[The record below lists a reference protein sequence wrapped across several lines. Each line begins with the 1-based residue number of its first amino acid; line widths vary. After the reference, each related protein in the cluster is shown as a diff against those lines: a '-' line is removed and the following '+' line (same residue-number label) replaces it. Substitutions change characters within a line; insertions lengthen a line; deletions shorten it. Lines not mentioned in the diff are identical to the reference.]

1 MTQSLPPK
9 SLVLHADDDPDDIEI
24 VKEAFKPYPNVEV
37 VSFDNGEA
45 LLVNAGYLS
54 SLGLKPCLIILDVN
68 MPRLGGKEL
77 LKELRNRKEFDE
89 TAIILFSTSTL
100 PSEAAFAKTL
110 NAGFVIK
117 PLHAKQVDQIA
128 DIFIAQCPEEVRQRL
143 RQSGRT
149 NH

>member
-9 SLVLHADDDPDDIEI
+9 SLILHADDDPDDIEI

-110 NAGFVIK
+110 NAGFVTK